1 MFGNGTKQRLPRLS
15 SGSTATDAIRLF
27 HFCLTCNGYP
37 ISGTTWLPET
47 TNKVRAFQAKHVI
60 SSTGI
65 GDTNTW
71 MALLLSKGNPDRSAL
86 GCDCATILNSEK
98 AAALY
103 NAGYRYVGRYVSGG
117 VGSGATAT
125 SKALTRAE
133 MTAIFNAGLK
143 FLPFTKRAVSI

>member
-1 MFGNGTKQRLPRLS
+1 MDGASFEQRES
-15 SGSTATDAIRLF
+15 
-27 HFCLTCNGYP
+27 
-37 ISGTTWLPET
+37 
-47 TNKVRAFQAKHVI
+47 
-60 SSTGI
+60 
-65 GDTNTW
+65 
-71 MALLLSKGNPDRSAL
+71 DRSAL

-143 FLPFTKRAVSI
+143 ILPFTKRAVSI